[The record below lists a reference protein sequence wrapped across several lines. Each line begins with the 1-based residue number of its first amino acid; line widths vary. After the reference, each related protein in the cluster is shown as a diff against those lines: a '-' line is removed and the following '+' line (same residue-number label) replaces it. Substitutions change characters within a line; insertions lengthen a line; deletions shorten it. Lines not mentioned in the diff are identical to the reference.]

1 MISVKIIQFDS
12 FGCFRFLVRYSLQ
25 FFILYITKGFL
36 GCFQLCI
43 VFSIVFFIMFSIV
56 FSIVFFIMFSIVFS
70 IVFFIV
76 FSIVF
81 FIMFFIV
88 FSIVFSVVF
97 FIKLRLDSARGVA
110 FSPKL
115 IILLEGQRSGS
126 STLYIT
132 VFSKAM

>member
-1 MISVKIIQFDS
+1 M
-12 FGCFRFLVRYSLQ
+12 
-25 FFILYITKGFL
+25 FFIVFL
-36 GCFQLCI
+36 L
-43 VFSIVFFIMFSIV
+43 VFSIA
-56 FSIVFFIMFSIVFS
+56 
-70 IVFFIV
+70 FFIV

-81 FIMFFIV
+81 LLVFFIV

-97 FIKLRLDSARGVA
+97 FLKLRLDSAQGVA